1 LGQQEGIVVDSSLEP
16 ATDDLTTA
24 GLEIAWRP
32 TRAYIERSRLR
43 RFMTTHGLSSFEA
56 LLKRSTTDLAWF
68 WQAACQDLE
77 LEWYREPDAIL
88 DLTDGIAWPRWFPG
102 GKLNY
107 VHNALDKHARGALRD
122 KVALI
127 WEGEDGEVRRLT
139 YGEVYAE
146 TNRLANVLRGLGVGK
161 GDRVAIF
168 MPMVP
173 EVAIASFACS
183 KIGAIYIPLFSGY
196 AVGAVS
202 SRLQDSGARVLI
214 TADGFYRR
222 GQVVRMKEVADE
234 AVAQSPEI
242 EKVIVFRRV
251 GREVG
256 WNENRDLWWDQV
268 VPLASAECETEQTDA
283 DDPCLL
289 IYTSGT
295 TGRPKGTVHVHAGFP
310 LKCAQ
315 DMAHCFDVQSD
326 DTVFWFTD
334 MGWMMGPWLFCG
346 ALTLGTTAL
355 CYEGTPDYPGP
366 DRVWQIVA
374 RHQVT
379 VLGISPTAIR
389 GLMRFGD
396 EPLGRHD
403 LSSLRVLGSTGE
415 PWNPEPWRWFFEKV
429 GGGRCPIINYS
440 GGTEIAGGIIGCFT
454 ILPLKPCCFSGPVP
468 GMAADVV
475 DEVGNPVRGEVGELV
490 IRQPWP
496 GMTRGF
502 WQDPDR
508 YIETYWSRL
517 PGTWV
522 HGDWAYVDDEGF
534 WFIQG
539 RSDDTIKIAGK
550 RLGPAEVE
558 SVAVSHPAVSE
569 AAAIGVPHELKGE
582 GLVVFAILR
591 PEYQPA
597 EMLRDEITELIVQQL
612 GKPLRPEAVKFV
624 LDLPKTRNAKIM
636 RRIIRAR
643 YLGRELGDVTS
654 LENPAAVEEIARAH

>member
-1 LGQQEGIVVDSSLEP
+1 MVDAAHEASTDELEP
-16 ATDDLTTA
+16 AR
-24 GLEIAWRP
+24 LEIAWRP
-32 TRAYIERSRLR
+32 TEEYVERSRLR
-43 RFMTTHGLSSFEA
+43 RFIERHGLENFDA
-56 LLKRSTTDLAWF
+56 LIERSTTDLAWF
-68 WQAACQDLE
+68 WQAVCEDLE
-77 LEWYREPDAIL
+77 LEWYREPDEIL
-88 DLTDGIAWPRWFPG
+88 DETPGIAWTQWFPG

-107 VHNALDKHARGALRD
+107 VHNALDKHARGERRD

-139 YGEVYAE
+139 YGQLYEE
-146 TNRLANVLRGLGVGK
+146 TNRLANVLRDYGIGK

-173 EVAIASFACS
+173 EVVVASFACS

-196 AVGAVS
+196 AAGAVS

-234 AVAQSPEI
+234 AVAQSPSI
-242 EKVIVFRRV
+242 EKVIVYQRV
-251 GREVG
+251 GRPVG
-256 WNENRDLWWDQV
+256 WEPDRDVWWHNV
-268 VPLASAECETEQTDA
+268 VPKASAECETEQTSA

-295 TGRPKGTVHVHAGFP
+295 TGRAKGALHAHAGFP
-310 LKCAQ
+310 LKGAQ
-315 DMAHCFDVQSD
+315 DMAHCFDVQDD

-346 ALTLGTTAL
+346 ALTLGATAV
-355 CYEGTPDYPGP
+355 CYEGSPDYPGP
-366 DRVWQIVA
+366 DRIWQMVA
-374 RHQVT
+374 RHQIT

-396 EPLGRHD
+396 EPVAAHD

-454 ILPLKPCCFSGPVP
+454 ILPLKPCCFSGPIP

-475 DEVGNPVRGEVGELV
+475 DDLGQPVRGQVGELI

-502 WQDPDR
+502 WQDPER
-508 YIETYWSRL
+508 YLETYWSRL
-517 PGTWV
+517 PGIWV
-522 HGDWAYVDDEGF
+522 HGDWAYVDDDGF

-591 PEYQPA
+591 PEHSPGEA
-597 EMLRDEITELIVQQL
+597 LRDEITELIVQQL

-624 LDLPKTRNAKIM
+624 RDLPKTRNAKIM
-636 RRIIRAR
+636 RRVIRAR
-643 YLGRELGDVTS
+643 YLGRDLGDVTS
-654 LENPAAVEEIARAH
+654 LENPAAVEEVANAL